1 MVDPLVDDSDC
12 WRARGGAPGAQPQDA
27 DVSTTPPQPPGPP
40 SCLQFDQPENQ
51 VAVYFGRAAHRHE
64 TVDNGRLKPNQPFA
78 LCVCPRFVADV
89 AERERG
95 GYRAGVMAMRII
107 GVAIGRGFEG
117 EGPHSLNFSSDGSAR
132 GPRSRST
139 VSATLVDPNNSVI
152 FRVLTGAARGIR
164 TPDPLITNEVLYQLS
179 YCGAAI
185 EPAWGRSIGA
195 AVYADFGGFG
205 NISVRESSRAEAARA
220 EPGRGSMAAAR
231 IAARCRLERL
241 IAAAPSCG

>member
-1 MVDPLVDDSDC
+1 LK
-12 WRARGGAPGAQPQDA
+12 RRRLLRGK
-27 DVSTTPPQPPGPP
+27 T
-40 SCLQFDQPENQ
+40 
-51 VAVYFGRAAHRHE
+51 AAYE
-64 TVDNGRLKPNQPFA
+64 L
-78 LCVCPRFVADV
+78 
-89 AERERG
+89 
-95 GYRAGVMAMRII
+95 
-107 GVAIGRGFEG
+107 
-117 EGPHSLNFSSDGSAR
+117 
-132 GPRSRST
+132 
-139 VSATLVDPNNSVI
+139 SV
-152 FRVLTGAARGIR
+152 GAARGIR